1 MSLRARLL
9 LTLIPLFVIGLAAAD
24 FGTYTALRSSLV
36 SSVDTQIHDNRG
48 AIEVMLEGQNF
59 GPGPGGDRGGGPNQ
73 FPQYTYGALY
83 DPSGSLLAAR
93 TFVFNGDQ
101 TAAATHPVL
110 PAHYESGQYI
120 DLAGTGVVSSYRLY
134 AGPSVDGNGNSLV
147 VAVPLD
153 NVDKTLNSLLALE
166 LSISGGIVLV
176 VLVAGWLLVR
186 RGLRPLERMATTAA
200 SIVASDLDTRVQ
212 PSNDK
217 TEVGRLGLALN
228 TMLAQLQDAFAERQR
243 NEERLRHFISDA
255 SHELRTPL
263 TSMQG
268 YAELLQRA
276 QMAPND
282 VQLALRRMEEET
294 RRMGTLV
301 DDLLLLARLDQGR
314 SLEHDAVDL
323 EALVRDAVADARV
336 ADPSRV
342 ISVRV
347 AAPLIVDGDSMRLQQ
362 VLANLLRNALVH
374 TPSGTPV
381 EVALHSESGS
391 ALIDVID
398 HGRGIPESQRAAI
411 FQRFHRAD
419 PARSG
424 DQGGSGLGLS
434 IVAAVVSAH
443 DGTITVNSTPGGG
456 ATFTVAVPL
465 HVGAH
470 GTAQVSAET
479 PSLSGASAGHDRSH
493 GAAELRPP
501 TQRDDA
507 GAA

>member
-9 LTLIPLFVIGLAAAD
+9 LTLIPLFVIGLAVAD
-24 FGTYTALRSSLV
+24 IGTYTALRSSLV
-36 SSVDTQIHDNRG
+36 SGVDTQISTNRG
-48 AIEVMLEGQNF
+48 AIERLLEGTNF
-59 GPGPGGDRGGGPNQ
+59 GPGPGPGDGRGGGPDE

-83 DPSGSLLAAR
+83 NPDGSLISSR
-93 TFVFNGDQ
+93 TFVFNGD
-101 TAAATHPVL
+101 ASGTHPVL
-110 PAHYESGQYI
+110 PGHYTTGQYT
-120 DLAGTGVVSSYRLY
+120 DVAGVGVIGSYRLY
-134 AGPSVDGNGNSLV
+134 AGPAVDGTGNLLV
-147 VAVPLD
+147 LAIPLD
-153 NVDKTLNSLLALE
+153 SVNATLDSLLVLE
-166 LSISGGIVLV
+166 LGISGGIVLL
-176 VLVAGWLLVR
+176 VLVAGWILVR
-186 RGLRPLERMATTAA
+186 RGLRPLERMASTAA
-200 SIVASDLDTRVQ
+200 TIVASDLDRRVE
-212 PSNDK
+212 PSNER

-228 TMLAQLQDAFAERQR
+228 TMLAQLQDAFDERQR

-276 QMAPND
+276 PQMARHD
-282 VQLALRRMEEET
+282 MDLALRRMEEET
-294 RRMGTLV
+294 KRMGALV

-314 SLEHDAVDL
+314 SLERGPVDL
-323 EALVRDAVADARV
+323 DALIRDAVADARV
-336 ADPSRV
+336 ADPARV

-347 AAPLIVDGDSMRLQQ
+347 AAPLVVDGDPMRLHQ

-374 TPSGTPV
+374 TPAGTPV
-381 EVALHSESGS
+381 EVALHQKSGT

-398 HGRGIPESQRAAI
+398 HGRGIPESKRDAI

-443 DGTITVNSTPGGG
+443 EGSIAVHATPGGG

-465 HVGAH
+465 HDSAGA
-470 GTAQVSAET
+470 AVDAALVSAET
-479 PSLSGASAGHDRSH
+479 P
-493 GAAELRPP
+493 
-501 TQRDDA
+501 
-507 GAA
+507 

>member
-9 LTLIPLFVIGLAAAD
+9 LTLIPLFVIGLAVAD
-24 FGTYTALRSSLV
+24 IGTYTALRSSLV
-36 SSVDTQIHDNRG
+36 SSVDTQIHDNRS
-48 AIEVMLEGQNF
+48 AVEVMLEGQNF
-59 GPGPGGDRGGGPNQ
+59 GPGPGGGDRGGGFNQ

-83 DPSGSLLAAR
+83 DPSGSLIAAR
-93 TFVFNGDQ
+93 TFVFNGD
-101 TAAATHPVL
+101 ASASATHPVL

-120 DLAGTGVVSSYRLY
+120 DLAGRGVVSSYRLY
-134 AGPSVDGNGNSLV
+134 AGPAVDGNGNLLV
-147 VAVPLD
+147 VGVPLD
-153 NVDKTLNSLLALE
+153 TVDQTLNSLLVLE

-176 VLVAGWLLVR
+176 VLVAGWILVR
-186 RGLRPLERMATTAA
+186 RGLRPLERMANTAA

-212 PSNDK
+212 PSNDT

-276 QMAPND
+276 PQMAPQD
-282 VQLALRRMEEET
+282 VRLALRRMEEET

-323 EALVRDAVADARV
+323 EALIRDAVADARV

-342 ISVRV
+342 ITVRV

-381 EVALHSESGS
+381 EVALHSENGT
-391 ALIDVID
+391 AMVDVID
-398 HGRGIPESQRAAI
+398 HGRGIPEAQRAAI

-443 DGTITVNSTPGGG
+443 EGIISVDATPGGG

-465 HVGAH
+465 HDGA
-470 GTAQVSAET
+470 GAALDAKLVSAET
-479 PSLSGASAGHDRSH
+479 P
-493 GAAELRPP
+493 
-501 TQRDDA
+501 
-507 GAA
+507 